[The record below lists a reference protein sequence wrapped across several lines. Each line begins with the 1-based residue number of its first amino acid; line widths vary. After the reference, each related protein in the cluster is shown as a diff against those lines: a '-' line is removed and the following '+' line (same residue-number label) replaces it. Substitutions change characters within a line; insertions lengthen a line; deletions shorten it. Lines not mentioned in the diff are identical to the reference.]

1 LWKVKKS
8 IMKRAL
14 VTGATSGIGWA
25 TAWALAEAGWHVM
38 AWGRRLDRLE
48 GPEGLVAQAREAGL
62 RGILQARSVD
72 VRDGAAVAAAAAEFL
87 HEGPV
92 DFLFN
97 NAGLA
102 LGREPLHEGNLD
114 QWDTMIDT
122 NLKGLLYVSK
132 AIGQDMVKHQ
142 KGHIINVASI
152 AGKEVYPNGNVY
164 CATKT
169 AVDALTRAMRLDL
182 GKHGVKVAQIAPGM
196 VETEFSLVR
205 FSGDEAKA
213 KEVYQ
218 NLKPLS
224 AQDIATTV
232 LWMVSAPEHVNVADV
247 LILPPPQLS
256 AVSIR

>member
-1 LWKVKKS
+1 MTKVKELK
-8 IMKRAL
+8 MKRAL

-25 TAWALAEAGWHVM
+25 TAWALAEAGWEVM
-38 AWGRRLDRLE
+38 AWGRREERLT
-48 GPEGLVAQAREAGL
+48 GPEGLVAQARGAGL
-62 RGILQARSVD
+62 RGSIEARSVD
-72 VRDGAAVAAAAAEFL
+72 VRDGAAVAAAAQEFL
-87 HEGPV
+87 EQGPV

-102 LGREPLHEGNLD
+102 LGREPLHEGNLE
-114 QWDTMIDT
+114 QWEAMIDT

-182 GKHGVKVAQIAPGM
+182 GKHGVKVGQIAPGM

-205 FSGDEAKA
+205 FSGDEEKA
-213 KEVYQ
+213 KEVYK

-224 AQDIATTV
+224 AKDIANTV
-232 LWMVSAPEHVNVADV
+232 LWMVEAPEHVNLADV
-247 LILPPPQLS
+247 LILPTSQLN
-256 AVSIR
+256 AVSLR

>member
-1 LWKVKKS
+1 MTKVKELR
-8 IMKRAL
+8 MKRAL

-38 AWGRRLDRLE
+38 AWGRREERLA
-48 GPEGLVAQAREAGL
+48 GPEGLVAQARAAGL
-62 RGILQARSVD
+62 RGSIQTRSVD
-72 VRDGAAVAAAAAEFL
+72 VRDGAAVAAAAQEFL
-87 HEGPV
+87 EQGPV

-102 LGREPLHEGNLD
+102 LGREPLHEGNLE
-114 QWDTMIDT
+114 QWENMIDT

-132 AIGQDMVKHQ
+132 AIGMAMVEQQH
-142 KGHIINVASI
+142 GHIINVASI

-169 AVDALTRAMRLDL
+169 AVDALTRGMRLDL
-182 GKHGVKVAQIAPGM
+182 GKHGVKVGQIAPGM

-205 FSGDEAKA
+205 FSGDEEKA
-213 KEVYQ
+213 KEVYK

-224 AQDIATTV
+224 ATDIASTV
-232 LWMVSAPEHVNVADV
+232 LWMVEAPEHVNVADV
-247 LILPPPQLS
+247 LILPTSQLN
-256 AVSIR
+256 AVSVR

>member
-1 LWKVKKS
+1 
-8 IMKRAL
+8 MKRAL

-25 TAWALAEAGWHVM
+25 TAWALAEAGWEVV
-38 AWGRRLDRLE
+38 AWGRREERLV
-48 GPEGLVAQAREAGL
+48 GPEGLVAQARAAGL
-62 RGILQARSVD
+62 RGSIEARSVD
-72 VRDGAAVAAAAAEFL
+72 VRDGAAVAAAAQEFL
-87 HEGPV
+87 AQGPV

-102 LGREPLHEGNLD
+102 LGREPLHEGNLE

-132 AIGQDMVKHQ
+132 AIGTAMVQQQH
-142 KGHIINVASI
+142 GHIINVASI

-169 AVDALTRAMRLDL
+169 AVDALTRGMRLDL
-182 GKHGVKVAQIAPGM
+182 GKYGVKVGQVAPGM

-205 FSGDEAKA
+205 FSGDEEKA
-213 KEVYQ
+213 KEVYK

-224 AQDIATTV
+224 AEDIAKTV
-232 LWMVSAPEHVNVADV
+232 LWMVEAPEHVNVADV
-247 LILPPPQLS
+247 LILPTSQLN
-256 AVSIR
+256 AVSVR